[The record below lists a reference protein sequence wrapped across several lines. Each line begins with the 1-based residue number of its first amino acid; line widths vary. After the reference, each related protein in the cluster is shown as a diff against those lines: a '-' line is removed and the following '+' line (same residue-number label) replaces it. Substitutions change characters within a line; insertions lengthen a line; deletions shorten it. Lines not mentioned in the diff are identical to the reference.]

1 VRRSAIGIFVLVVLT
16 LVGRSTAQDFAF
28 DLKGADVAFAERNY
42 DVARTL
48 YERAIREGASLE
60 NDLPHAR
67 SLVTTYLNANP
78 PETAKTI
85 QWLQVVV
92 RLDPQAD
99 GLRLQLCKLLMNTG
113 DTGSAVQ
120 QYKQLVEKHPQSSE
134 YVLALAYALRQ
145 DGRSDAALRLLKET
159 VEHYPNLNT
168 VRVEYARALNFV
180 REFSEARRQFSKV
193 LDYDPNDLIAQV
205 GMAKS
210 MSYDGDQ
217 EGALVEYDRILKMHP
232 GLYDAM
238 IGKAFALLWSG
249 RMDEAREYLQ
259 KGLSRH
265 PDDREV
271 REALASLPKGN
282 GSSPNMAA
290 TSVAAPAPMV
300 IASVPAP
307 IDTHL
312 PAAATLMMPPRS
324 IVAPKAKG
332 SHAMNSKG
340 NKAAAVSENPAT
352 TAETDVPREP
362 ATAGSGATV
371 TVLYV
376 ALTVTIALLAF
387 AGLKL
392 RKVQAARKFEAKA
405 AAHAVGVSDFVA
417 SAVGPDGSAMIVTG
431 RSRKLSDL
439 FAPINQR
446 KPQSVVIENSTEV
459 AAPIREP
466 EIVRPAQVTRFQEPA
481 TAIEMPICE
490 PISPVENFADVIPI
504 AATVELPLAPEMSV
518 SVGPL
523 EETIPTQKPL
533 LVTSDAN
540 APVEPLQPIHVRM
553 NVTEVLIVGGL
564 TSVVQ
569 LQLRWLGSQI
579 HDLKPVLERDW
590 VAAATKIAKAPPAVI
605 ILNSGSDDRWTSMR
619 MFSWI
624 VANHPEL
631 RRRVIAVTT
640 ADHYPTESDDLVI
653 CEPIDAREWQKK
665 VIAAIEA
672 SKSDVNL
679 ATLHSAARFAPNL
692 RGAAAH

>member
-1 VRRSAIGIFVLVVLT
+1 VLT

-48 YERAIREGASLE
+48 YERAIHDGATLE

-67 SLVTTYLNANP
+67 NLVTTYLNANP

-85 QWLQVVV
+85 QWLTVVV

-113 DTGSAVQ
+113 DTGGAVQ
-120 QYKQLVEKHPQSSE
+120 QYKQLVEKHPGSSE

-145 DGRSDAALRLLKET
+145 DGRSDAALRLMKDT
-159 VEHYPNLNT
+159 VDHYPTLNT

-217 EGALVEYDRILKMHP
+217 EGALVEYDRILKVHP

-249 RMDEAREYLQ
+249 RMDEARELLQ

-282 GSSPNMAA
+282 GSSQNVPMPSA
-290 TSVAAPAPMV
+290 AAPAPM
-300 IASVPAP
+300 IAASVAAP
-307 IDTHL
+307 MESHL
-312 PAAATLMMPPRS
+312 PAAGTLTMPPRS
-324 IVAPKAKG
+324 IIAPKAKN
-332 SHAMNSKG
+332 SHATNSKG
-340 NKAAAVSENPAT
+340 SKSAAISENSAT
-352 TAETDVPREP
+352 VAVPDEPREP
-362 ATAGSGATV
+362 TQASTGTTV
-371 TVLYV
+371 AVLYV
-376 ALTVTIALLAF
+376 ALATTIVLLML
-387 AGLKL
+387 AGFKL
-392 RKVQAARKFEAKA
+392 HSVQAARKFEAKA
-405 AAHAVGVSDFVA
+405 AANAVGVSDFVA
-417 SAVGPDGSAMIVTG
+417 KADLPDESSIVVAKQS
-431 RSRKLSDL
+431 SRVSDF
-439 FAPINQR
+439 FAPVERQ
-446 KPQSVVIENSTEV
+446 KAESVVVENPTGI
-459 AAPIREP
+459 AAPIAEP
-466 EIVRPAQVTRFQEPA
+466 EILRAPPLTKFPEPA

-490 PISPVENFADVIPI
+490 PISPIEQFAEVIPM
-504 AATVELPLAPEMSV
+504 AASVELPIAPEV
-518 SVGPL
+518 TVAFEPL
-523 EETIPTQKPL
+523 VETNVAPKPL
-533 LVTSDAN
+533 PIIPKPMA
-540 APVEPLQPIHVRM
+540 EPSRPIAVRM
-553 NVTEVLIVGGL
+553 NLTEVLIVGGL

-569 LQLRWLGSQI
+569 LQLRWLGTQI

-590 VAAATKIAKAPPAVI
+590 MAAAKRITQAPPAI
-605 ILNSGSDDRWTSMR
+605 IVLNSGSDDRWTSMR

-640 ADHYPTESDDLVI
+640 ADHYPAESEDLVI
-653 CEPIDAREWQKK
+653 CEPIDAREWQQK
-665 VIAAIEA
+665 VITAIEA
-672 SKSDVNL
+672 SKTDVNL
-679 ATLHSAARFAPNL
+679 ATLHGAARFTANL